1 VDFYKVF
8 YSKILE
14 ITCSLAKSRGVDVAT
29 LPDFTVETPKNEEHG
44 DIATN
49 VAMALCKIFRM
60 PPLELAEIYK
70 TEISKLQ
77 EVASVDI
84 VKPGF
89 INIIFKNS
97 FWYGF
102 LAQVLEQKENFGRS
116 NIGQGMRVN
125 VEYVSANPTGPL
137 HVGHGRGAVL
147 GDVIAAIY
155 EFFGYS
161 VVKEYYI
168 NDAGNQIDI
177 LAHSLYYRYAE
188 LLGKLGD
195 LEKGEDFYPG
205 DYLINTAKKLIAEEG
220 DKWLSADP
228 AARNDYFKTYAV
240 DEMMVLIREGL
251 ALLDIKQEVF
261 SSEKAIATD
270 SAYEAIVKDLMTKGI
285 IYIGTLP
292 APKGVDVANY
302 KAREQRLLKTT
313 DFGDDTD
320 RALEK
325 ANGERTYYANDIV
338 YHHDKIQRGFK
349 KLINIWG
356 ADHIGYIKRVEA
368 AVGAMSN
375 NTVQLEVICSQ
386 LVNLLDDG
394 KPLRMSK
401 RAGNF
406 ITLTDLVNGVGKDIF
421 RFMMIT
427 RKNDVALDLDVDIAN
442 QQTLDNPVFYI
453 QYAYARIN
461 SVLENA
467 KTTMNITDSNLNN
480 VDFSLLTA
488 TAEIK
493 LLKSTLKLPKF
504 MEGALNNN
512 DPHRIYLYL
521 MEVASSFH
529 TLWSAGREDG
539 NLRFIIENN
548 EKLTIARL
556 SLIKAVSVCIKNML
570 QCLGVNIKEKM

>member
-1 VDFYKVF
+1 
-8 YSKILE
+8 
-14 ITCSLAKSRGVDVAT
+14 
-29 LPDFTVETPKNEEHG
+29 
-44 DIATN
+44 
-49 VAMALCKIFRM
+49 
-60 PPLELAEIYK
+60 
-70 TEISKLQ
+70 
-77 EVASVDI
+77 
-84 VKPGF
+84 
-89 INIIFKNS
+89 
-97 FWYGF
+97 
-102 LAQVLEQKENFGRS
+102 
-116 NIGQGMRVN
+116 
-125 VEYVSANPTGPL
+125 
-137 HVGHGRGAVL
+137 RGAVL
-147 GDVIAAIY
+147 GDVIASIY
-155 EFFGYS
+155 QFFGYD
-161 VVKEYYI
+161 VTKEYYI

-188 LLGKLGD
+188 ILGKLGD

-205 DYLINTAKKLIAEEG
+205 EYLVNTAKKLVEAEG
-220 DKWLSADP
+220 DIWLSKDFQE
-228 AARNDYFKTYAV
+228 RNQYFKDYAV
-240 DEMMVLIREGL
+240 NNMMVLIKEGL
-251 ALLDIKQEVF
+251 ALLDIKQEIF

-270 SAYEAIVKDLMTKGI
+270 EAYEKIVKDLMDKNI

-292 APKGVDVANY
+292 SPKGVDVENY
-302 KAREQRLLKTT
+302 KPREQRLLRTT

-356 ADHIGYIKRVEA
+356 ADHIGYIRRVEA
-368 AVGAMSN
+368 AVSAMSN
-375 NTVQLEVICSQ
+375 NKVNLDVISSQ
-386 LVNLLDDG
+386 LVNLLESG

-406 ITLTDLVNGVGKDIF
+406 ITLTDLVNAVGKDIF

-467 KTTMNITDSNLNN
+467 KNSMNITEENLKD
-480 VDFSLLTA
+480 VDFSLLSDMK
-488 TAEIK
+488 EIK

-521 MEVASSFH
+521 MEVASNFH
-529 TLWSAGREDG
+529 LLWNAGREDS

-556 SLIKAVSVCIKNML
+556 SLIKAVSICIKNML

>member
-1 VDFYKVF
+1 MDFYKVF
-8 YSKILE
+8 SNKILE
-14 ITCSLAKSRGVDVAT
+14 ITHNLYKKEGMNIAN
-29 LPDFTVETPKNEEHG
+29 LPDFTVETPKNEDYG
-44 DIATN
+44 DISTN
-49 VAMALCKIFRM
+49 VAMALCKIFKLS
-60 PPLELAEIYK
+60 PLELAGIYK
-70 TEISKLQ
+70 AEIEKLP
-77 EVASVDI
+77 EVFSVDI

-97 FWYGF
+97 FWYSF
-102 LAQVLEQKENFGRS
+102 LQQILTEKENFGRT
-116 NIGQGMRVN
+116 NIGKGVRVN

-147 GDVIAAIY
+147 GDVIASIY
-155 EFFGYS
+155 EFFGYK

-188 LLGKLGD
+188 LLDKVGG

-205 DYLINTAKKLIAEEG
+205 DYLINTAKKLIAAEG
-220 DKWLSADP
+220 DKWLLAD
-228 AARNDYFKTYAV
+228 AAERNNYFKDYAV
-240 DEMMVLIREGL
+240 NAMMVLIREGL
-251 ALLDIKQEVF
+251 ELLDIKQEIF
-261 SSEKAIATD
+261 SSEKTIATD
-270 SAYEAIVKDLMTKGI
+270 SAYEKIVKDLTARGI

-302 KAREQRLLKTT
+302 KPREQRLLKTT
-313 DFGDDTD
+313 DYGDDTD

-338 YHHDKIQRGFK
+338 YHNDKIQRGFN

-368 AVGAMSN
+368 AVEAISGGK
-375 NTVQLEVICSQ
+375 VKLQVISSQ
-386 LVNLLDDG
+386 LVNLLDNG

-406 ITLTDLVNGVGKDIF
+406 ITLTDLVSAVGKDIF

-467 KTTMNITDSNLNN
+467 KTAMNITADDLKNIN
-480 VDFSLLTA
+480 FELLTDVK
-488 TAEIK
+488 EIK

-521 MEVASSFH
+521 MEVASNFH
-529 TLWSAGREDG
+529 LLWNAGREDG
-539 NLRFIIENN
+539 SLRFIIENN

-556 SLIKAVSVCIKNML
+556 SLIKAVSICIKNML